1 MSRPFPP
8 AKARIGLR
16 EVAAAAQV
24 CIMTVSLALRDN
36 PRISAATRERVKRI
50 AAELG
55 YHPDP
60 ELSRLM
66 NHLRGSRTARG
77 KLGVA
82 VIDFYPTADHGEN
95 PYNRAVRRGAARRA
109 EELGFGFTSFHS
121 ADYRGQLP
129 NLLKVVRAR
138 GIEGAMLM
146 PALTPVA
153 LDLAASWQGLSVV
166 TTSNSIFA
174 PRFHCTIPNQF
185 GNMMRFI
192 ETVRAR
198 GHRRICAVFDE
209 LFDERTTHNFTA
221 ALHWNRQENL
231 ILIVPQTLTAE
242 AKRTLVAGWF
252 ARHEP
257 DVVFAQSDAAVP
269 AAARLK
275 ATRPDLKFEV
285 VGLGAHN
292 SAGHTY
298 IDERAD
304 LIGTA
309 AIDLLAGMMYYH
321 ETGIPEHPRTTL
333 IDGRL
338 VFPASAPASPAPA
351 ARRAKNSA
359 AAAIP

>member
-1 MSRPFPP
+1 MPRSFPP
-8 AKARIGLR
+8 AKARVGLR
-16 EVAAAAQV
+16 EVAAAAEV
-24 CIMTVSLALRDN
+24 CVMTVSLALRDN
-36 PRISAATRERVKRI
+36 PRISAATRDRVKRI
-50 AAELG
+50 ADKLG

-77 KLGVA
+77 RIGVA
-82 VIDFYPTADHGEN
+82 VIDFYPTVNFPEN
-95 PYNRAVRRGAARRA
+95 PYNQAVRRGAARRA

-121 ADYRGQLP
+121 VDYRGHLP

-146 PALTPVA
+146 PAVTPTA
-153 LDLAASWQGLSVV
+153 LDLTASWEGLSVV
-166 TTSNSIFA
+166 TTSNSIFS
-174 PRFHCTIPNQF
+174 PRFHCTVPHQF

-192 ETVRAR
+192 ETVRR
-198 GHRRICAVFDE
+198 HGHRRICAVFDE

-221 ALHWNRQENL
+221 ALHWNRQGHL
-231 ILIVPQTLTAE
+231 ILVVPQKLSTE
-242 AKRTLVAGWF
+242 AKRSLVADWF
-252 ARHEP
+252 SRHEP
-257 DVVFAQSDAAVP
+257 DVVFAQCDAAVP
-269 AAARLK
+269 AAARLR

-338 VFPASAPASPAPA
+338 VFPVETVVGGGG
-351 ARRAKNSA
+351 
-359 AAAIP
+359 